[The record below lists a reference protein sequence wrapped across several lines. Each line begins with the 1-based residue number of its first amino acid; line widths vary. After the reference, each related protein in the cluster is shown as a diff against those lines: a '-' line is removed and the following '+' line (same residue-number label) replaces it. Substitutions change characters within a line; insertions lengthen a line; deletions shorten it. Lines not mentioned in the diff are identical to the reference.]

1 VDWLFLQ
8 QLAVSFGLGFLLG
21 LERQRTEHS
30 IAGIRTLPLVCLFG
44 TVCAA
49 IARDFGG
56 WIFGAGLL
64 GLAGIV
70 IIANH
75 AKLRR
80 GRIDPGMTTEIA
92 VLLLYMVGGLVV
104 LAGTAI
110 ALVLAGVMALVL
122 HYKDPLHR
130 FAAAIGARDMRAIMH
145 FVLLSLVILPVLPRG
160 DYGPWGVWNPFK
172 IWLMVVL
179 IVGISLAGYV
189 AYKLLGARAGTLVGG
204 VIGGLISSTAAT
216 VSFARRS
223 ASQPELASL
232 AALVIQIASCISLAR
247 VLVEI
252 AVVAPGAFAV
262 MAPPLAALLGLGIL
276 VAGLLYALCR
286 REKLEMPEQKNPAEL
301 GSALLF
307 GGLYA
312 LVLLAV
318 AAGKTFFGSTGLY
331 AVGVISG
338 LTDMD
343 AITLSTAQLAG
354 AGSVEGATAWRVV
367 LAASLSNFIFKFATV
382 AALGAFGLTLR
393 VGGAFAALCL
403 GGGLILWL
411 WPG

>member
-1 VDWLFLQ
+1 VDWSFLQ

-30 IAGIRTLPLVCLFG
+30 IAGIRTFPLICLFG

-49 IARDFGG
+49 IATRFGG

-64 GLAGIV
+64 ALAGLV
-70 IIANH
+70 IGANH
-75 AKLRR
+75 AKLRS
-80 GRIDPGMTTEIA
+80 GKIDPGMTTEIA
-92 VLLLYMVGGLVV
+92 ALLLYAVGGLIV
-104 LAGTAI
+104 LAGTAL
-110 ALVLAGVMALVL
+110 ALVLGGVMALVL

-130 FAAAIGARDMRAIMH
+130 FAAAVGARDMRAIMH
-145 FVLLSLVILPVLPRG
+145 FVLLSLVILPLLPRE

-189 AYKLLGARAGTLVGG
+189 AYKLLGTRMGTLVSG
-204 VIGGLISSTAAT
+204 VVGGLISSTAAT

-223 ASQPELASL
+223 ASEPALAPL
-232 AALVIQIASCISLAR
+232 AAFVIMIASCIALLR
-247 VLVEI
+247 VVVEI
-252 AVVAPGAFAV
+252 AAVAPGV
-262 MAPPLAALLGLGIL
+262 LGGMAPPLLALLGVSAGIAALL
-276 VAGLLYALCR
+276 YAQSR
-286 REKLEMPEQKNPAEL
+286 RQTTRMPPQKNPAEL
-301 GSALLF
+301 GSAFLF

-312 LVLLAV
+312 VVLLAV
-318 AAGKTFFGSTGLY
+318 AAAKEFLGSAGLY

-338 LTDMD
+338 FTDMD

-354 AGSVEGATAWRVV
+354 TGAVDVSTAWRVV
-367 LAASLSNFIFKFATV
+367 LAAALSNFVFKLATV
-382 AALGAFGLTLR
+382 AALGARALTLR
-393 VGGAFAALCL
+393 VAGAFGGVLL

-411 WPG
+411 WPW

>member
-1 VDWLFLQ
+1 VDWSFLQ

-30 IAGIRTLPLVCLFG
+30 IAGIRTFPLICLFG

-49 IARDFGG
+49 IATKFGG

-64 GLAGIV
+64 ALAGLV
-70 IIANH
+70 IAANH
-75 AKLRR
+75 AKLRS
-80 GRIDPGMTTEIA
+80 GKIDPGMTTEIA
-92 VLLLYMVGGLVV
+92 ALLLYAVGGLIV
-104 LAGTAI
+104 LAGTAL
-110 ALVLAGVMALVL
+110 ALVLGGVMALVL

-130 FAAAIGARDMRAIMH
+130 FAAAVGARDMRAIMH
-145 FVLLSLVILPVLPRG
+145 FVLLSLVILPLLPRE

-189 AYKLLGARAGTLVGG
+189 AYKLLGARMGTLVSG
-204 VIGGLISSTAAT
+204 VVGGLISSTAAT

-223 ASQPELASL
+223 AAEPALAPL
-232 AALVIQIASCISLAR
+232 AAFVIMIASCIALVR
-247 VLVEI
+247 VVVEI
-252 AVVAPGAFAV
+252 AAVAPGV
-262 MAPPLAALLGLGIL
+262 LGGMAPPLLALLGVSAGIAALL
-276 VAGLLYALCR
+276 YAQSR
-286 REKLEMPEQKNPAEL
+286 RQTTHMPPQKNPAEL

-312 LVLLAV
+312 IVLVAV
-318 AAGKTFFGSTGLY
+318 AAAENFFGSAGLY
-331 AVGVISG
+331 TVGVISG
-338 LTDMD
+338 FTDMD

-354 AGSVEGATAWRVV
+354 TGAVDVSTAWRVV
-367 LAASLSNFIFKFATV
+367 LAAALSNFVFKLATV
-382 AALGAFGLTLR
+382 AALGARALTLR
-393 VGGAFAALCL
+393 VAGAFGCVLL

-411 WPG
+411 WPW